1 MFVHFSAVY
10 FVLQPGSEKV
20 KMSSGRYGLKYFESS
35 ETLDN
40 IVGAANAIEHAH

>member
-10 FVLQPGSEKV
+10 FVLLTGSEKV
-20 KMSSGRYGLKYFESS
+20 KLPSGRYGLKYFESF